1 MKTSAEFYLSS
12 AAFFLLEDINAV
24 EECKVQR
31 LFKIGELA
39 SSEWNGESFLK
50 AKTTSDSWAYH
61 SVWIVL
67 SSGVEASFRKG
78 EHS

>member
-39 SSEWNGESFLK
+39 RSE
-50 AKTTSDSWAYH
+50 
-61 SVWIVL
+61 
-67 SSGVEASFRKG
+67 
-78 EHS
+78 